1 MELWRS
7 LCTEKYR
14 PVSTAKRSP
23 ITRQKVIWYQGE
35 KMSGT
40 AGPNR
45 RGRGIGKMT
54 VVKTEIWN
62 KQSCPYWG
70 VFAKQPK
77 PRPGADS
84 YPRKSSVDRFICLPS
99 QIKCWIGISQR
110 MTSNTSVLQNIKKSY
125 RRRRV
130 LWLPEFSKCLTRLNL
145 KVFFETGLLEA
156 FGVHYEY
163 KRGKEYVVCSA
174 LIWPQ
179 NLSFWKG
186 SQRVMWL
193 GNSLWATLNSG
204 IHRWHQHIFTHHL
217 LWT

>member
-1 MELWRS
+1 
-7 LCTEKYR
+7 
-14 PVSTAKRSP
+14 
-23 ITRQKVIWYQGE
+23 
-35 KMSGT
+35 
-40 AGPNR
+40 
-45 RGRGIGKMT
+45 
-54 VVKTEIWN
+54 
-62 KQSCPYWG
+62 
-70 VFAKQPK
+70 
-77 PRPGADS
+77 
-84 YPRKSSVDRFICLPS
+84 
-99 QIKCWIGISQR
+99 

-163 KRGKEYVVCSA
+163 KRRGKEYVVCSA

-179 NLSFWKG
+179 NPSFWKG

-217 LWT
+217 LWTQGWVLTNEHQAGINNLWYRLKGHNMDSTMYSFSRTGGSLVLYV